1 MNKKKLKKSFC
12 VCIWLCILV
21 FQFSGNENNADNKS
35 LSQRLIFINAALQY
49 LGTPYKYAGCSE
61 EGMDCSGLIYKT
73 ALDTLNLALPRS
85 ARELGEFVEK
95 IDDEEVQPGDLL
107 FFNTTGRISHVGIYL
122 GSGNFVHSS
131 SDDAVTGVVITSLTN
146 VYWKK
151 CYRFAGRILE
161 PEDIFLNPIAA
172 R

>member
-1 MNKKKLKKSFC
+1 
-12 VCIWLCILV
+12 
-21 FQFSGNENNADNKS
+21 
-35 LSQRLIFINAALQY
+35 
-49 LGTPYKYAGCSE
+49 
-61 EGMDCSGLIYKT
+61 MDCSGLIYKT